1 MESQTPTK
9 ADARTNALDAMRQR
23 GVENPDTFIDG
34 LDPDRILGACQWF
47 DRQQGG
53 SVGLLIWKIR
63 QGGVAVRT
71 VEEPQAIRRP
81 VWRMPPEPIFY
92 KTHAA
97 WDQQRGY
104 PDTCTGRLMV
114 VEADYPVATVECDQC
129 DFLAGLTVKAMPASI
144 KQRLAEGE
152 WQHP

>member
-1 MESQTPTK
+1 MQ
-9 ADARTNALDAMRQR
+9 QR
-23 GVENPDTFIDG
+23 GVENPDTFIDS

-63 QGGVAVRT
+63 QGGVPVRT
-71 VEEPQAIRRP
+71 IEEPETHRRP
-81 VWRMPPEPIFY
+81 VWTMPDQPIFY

-97 WDQQRGY
+97 WDQQRSY
-104 PDTCTGRLMV
+104 HVDCPTGRLNI
-114 VEADYPVATVECDQC
+114 VEAAYPVATVECDQC
-129 DFLAGLTVKAMPASI
+129 DFEAGLTVKAMPASI
-144 KQRLAEGE
+144 KQRLEGE